1 VAAAIALAIAWSGI
15 VAFFALWVHRADGNR
30 ALTMGLYIFF
40 GAIAWFGFL
49 FGAGGAYRS
58 YLEDR
63 AEVRTVCPT
72 PAPGQTA
79 SDAVQSRCID
89 IESANAIV
97 ERWGI
102 APGHPVRCDCW
113 GVERESFEWA
123 AIGVAMA
130 VGLIPATRRRLAR
143 VLPFDYRHWPDVTG
157 LILLLAIAAFSIVG
171 MFYENTLTES
181 VDYLDIG
188 VQAFLLVVLSLFGA
202 GWLVK
207 RSFPETLQRLGLNY
221 LSGREVGWS
230 LLLVLGA
237 FAVSI
242 SSSLLVQWLQPD
254 LHERI
259 QENLRLTTD
268 EIDSVWGAVGFGMMT
283 GVSEELLFRG
293 ALQPRFGLI
302 FTAFVFA
309 LVHMQYG
316 ASFVTVGVFGVGILL
331 GLERKHLNTTACV
344 ITHAVYNMLV
354 ALISTSVG

>member
-1 VAAAIALAIAWSGI
+1 
-15 VAFFALWVHRADGNR
+15 
-30 ALTMGLYIFF
+30 
-40 GAIAWFGFL
+40 
-49 FGAGGAYRS
+49 
-58 YLEDR
+58 
-63 AEVRTVCPT
+63 
-72 PAPGQTA
+72 
-79 SDAVQSRCID
+79 
-89 IESANAIV
+89 
-97 ERWGI
+97 
-102 APGHPVRCDCW
+102 
-113 GVERESFEWA
+113 
-123 AIGVAMA
+123 
-130 VGLIPATRRRLAR
+130 
-143 VLPFDYRHWPDVTG
+143 
-157 LILLLAIAAFSIVG
+157 

-207 RSFPETLQRLGLNY
+207 RSFPQTLQRLGLTR
-221 LSGREVGWS
+221 LTGREVGWS
-230 LLLVLGA
+230 LLLVIGA

-242 SSSLLVQWLQPD
+242 ASSLLVQWLQPD
-254 LHERI
+254 LHDRI

-293 ALQPRFGLI
+293 ALQPRFGVI

-316 ASFVTVGVFGVGILL
+316 ASFVTVGVFGVGVLL
-331 GLERKHLNTTACV
+331 GLERKHMNTTACV